1 MARTLKSCKAGEQRV
16 IVKRSVCMKSTVGKR
31 GRPKSN
37 KPPKVSSGKKRS
49 KRGKKPEVTPT
60 SVAVWKGDHWETR
73 KRSKKGRKVGSKN
86 KKPRKTKK
94 SVAAT
99 GRDMMEIMNYL

>member
-73 KRSKKGRKVGSKN
+73 KRSKKGRKSGSKN
-86 KKPRKTKK
+86 KGPSKRKR
-94 SVAAT
+94 AAEASRREMVRFMT
-99 GRDMMEIMNYL
+99 SL